1 MCKWKW
7 HTTEFCENCAV
18 EFCCTDECKYH
29 LLHRV
34 KQARDQIA
42 ARASALSKHNEN
54 DTETVRMFKDAK
66 ASSYE
71 DCVDVLNKLIEESE
85 EYIKP
90 YVERRYG

>member
-1 MCKWKW
+1 MA
-7 HTTEFCENCAV
+7 T
-18 EFCCTDECKYH
+18 
-29 LLHRV
+29 
-34 KQARDQIA
+34 QASVWSKRD
-42 ARASALSKHNEN
+42 EN

-71 DCVDVLNKLIEESE
+71 DCVEILNKLIEESE